1 MAKTTKTNE
10 IFSLTK
16 ARDLEQTQGVKAAIR
31 HAKPSTTTNTYV
43 SDDEMNEQKRRT
55 GMNNAAVETDDFE
68 EDFSDALFDQIESF
82 LQRVPFPAFYK
93 AISKRVIG
101 QDNLIHVLSNVYH
114 YITSLLVDVPSTDH
128 MLLAAPSGSG
138 KTETYR
144 ALRDYFKQEIPNLP
158 VLMFDMTQLSP
169 TGFRGANKGE
179 MLGTLFNLSKLAR
192 TMHPAAIFFLDEIDK
207 KMKPNFDGF
216 GKNVNA
222 DVQEDL
228 LTMLEGSGVTVQ
240 RGTIFTDKVL
250 FIGLGSFDAFRKERE
265 EKTATV
271 GFNVQEQSEEE
282 KHFTYVTREN
292 MITFGASHELLG
304 RFPLIVNY
312 DRLSEESVKAIIAK
326 EVHALSSSYMRKIS
340 LSRAFRQ
347 MLLTQANSSFGCRM
361 ISSYLKESV
370 LCAYEKELLSG
381 ERDPENTVYHLLS
394 EHEAEVIAETEE
406 IRKESGESY

>member
-16 ARDLEQTQGVKAAIR
+16 ARDLEQTQGMKAAIR
-31 HAKPSTTTNTYV
+31 HATPFTTTNTYV
-43 SDDEMNEQKRRT
+43 SDNEMNEQKRRN
-55 GMNNAAVETDDFE
+55 GMNNEAVETDDFE
-68 EDFSDALFDQIESF
+68 EDFSEALFDQIESF

-114 YITSLLVDVPSTDH
+114 YITSLLEDTPSTDH

-207 KMKPNFDGF
+207 KMKPNYDGF

-265 EKTATV
+265 EKTAKV
-271 GFNVQEQSEEE
+271 GFNVQELSEEE

-292 MITFGASHELLG
+292 MISFGASHELLG
-304 RFPLIVNY
+304 RFPLIVKY

-340 LSRAFRQ
+340 LSCAFRQ